1 MCVYIRLHSSS
12 NNIIM
17 ACTQQHEHWLQQWS
31 TPNRMSLFH
40 CYNDLFSAGSTLRF
54 LSQRIANG
62 SKLTQS
68 GQHRRCL
75 QLRDSCCLKLH
86 SSPRHPRKQF
96 YSASFTFSPLFACTA
111 HLHLLMNLLSWYL
124 FSLQYLL
131 FSQFILSFHTC
142 FATPT
147 LSPQDSRCIFIQFS
161 IHVYEIYATLPL
173 LPKFYITELI
183 PVSPRLSCTA
193 K

>member
-1 MCVYIRLHSSS
+1 MKHAQSYVTVPLLQRFIFCWFHALFLVTTNCKRLKAQSTWAAPTLSPAARLMLPKNFIPILAIS
-12 NNIIM
+12 VNNSI
-17 ACTQQHEHWLQQWS
+17 LQ
-31 TPNRMSLFH
+31 F
-40 CYNDLFSAGSTLRF
+40 
-54 LSQRIANG
+54 
-62 SKLTQS
+62 
-68 GQHRRCL
+68 
-75 QLRDSCCLKLH
+75 
-86 SSPRHPRKQF
+86 
-96 YSASFTFSPLFACTA
+96 FTFSPLFACTA

-147 LSPQDSRCIFIQFS
+147 LSPQDSRCIFIQFA
-161 IHVYEIYATLPL
+161 IHVYEIYATSPL